1 MRQTKP
7 LPAFKY
13 HPDPLATGAFVDD
26 KTVVCQC
33 CEQQTSVYYTSPFYC
48 VDDVEQLCPWCIA
61 DGSAAEKFNGSFQ
74 DECSVEGL
82 QGQFDEE
89 GEFDGHFISP
99 YSKEQELELVT
110 RTPGYRGW
118 QQEFWLAHCGDFCA
132 FIGYVG
138 WDEIKDRLD
147 EFADLAGDCA
157 DFGIDSDDL
166 SRYLRNNGDC
176 QGYLFRCLSC
186 GKLRLWADFS

>member
-1 MRQTKP
+1 M
-7 LPAFKY
+7 
-13 HPDPLATGAFVDD
+13 
-26 KTVVCQC
+26 VCQC

-48 VDDVEQLCPWCIA
+48 VEDVEHLCPWCIA
-61 DGSAAEKFNGSFQ
+61 DGSAAEKFKGCFQ
-74 DECSVEGL
+74 DECSIEGI

-89 GEFDGHFISP
+89 GEFNGSFISP
-99 YSKEQELELVT
+99 YSEEQELELKS

-132 FIGYVG
+132 FLGYVG
-138 WDEIKDRLD
+138 WEEIKDRLS
-147 EFADLAGDCA
+147 EFADLADDCA
-157 DFGIDSDDL
+157 QFGMKYEDL
-166 SRYLRNNGDC
+166 AKYLRNDGDC

>member
-7 LPAFKY
+7 LPIFKY
-13 HPDPLATGAFVDD
+13 HPVPLETGAFAQD

-48 VDDVEQLCPWCIA
+48 VEDVEHLCPWCIA
-61 DGSAAEKFNGSFQ
+61 DGSAAEKFKGCFQ
-74 DECSVEGL
+74 DECSIEGI

-89 GEFDGHFISP
+89 GEFNGSFISP
-99 YSKEQELELVT
+99 YSEEQELELKS

-132 FIGYVG
+132 FLGYVG
-138 WDEIKDRLD
+138 WEEIKDRLS
-147 EFADLAGDCA
+147 EFADLADDCA
-157 DFGIDSDDL
+157 QFGMKYEDL
-166 SRYLRNNGDC
+166 AKYLRNDGDC